1 MAERNG
7 HHCVG
12 LRSRVR
18 RTGSVRTDSIR
29 AGLLR
34 AEVDSSD
41 SRIRHH
47 VIVRLCAAASK
58 GAVDPTAPFCVVATP
73 ARGGVRQHGGH

>member
-18 RTGSVRTDSIR
+18 RTDSIR
-29 AGLLR
+29 AGILL
-34 AEVDSSD
+34 AAVCSADT
-41 SRIRHH
+41 RIRHH
-47 VIVRLCAAASK
+47 VTVRLCAAASK
-58 GAVDPTAPFCVVATP
+58 GAVMTTAPFRVVAAAP
-73 ARGGVRQHGGH
+73 RGGVRQHGGH

>member
-18 RTGSVRTDSIR
+18 RTDSIR
-29 AGLLR
+29 AGILSASVHSSDTRIRLHDITRLR
-34 AEVDSSD
+34 AED
-41 SRIRHH
+41 
-47 VIVRLCAAASK
+47 SK
-58 GAVDPTAPFCVVATP
+58 GAVIMTAPFFAS
-73 ARGGVRQHGGH
+73 AAESRGGVRQPGGQ